1 MTAKNEGIDVYA
13 LQITASGSTAGS
25 VNSLELWFDTGTSAF
40 ATATTTGCGADE
52 TFSSTG
58 NNGASVSATFC
69 AKMQS
74 QQLKVPKNQDVKILV
89 KANMKDD
96 TQGATTNQRL
106 QFLVDNTKAFN
117 NATGSGAVRAR
128 GLDSSNDLAANDGDT
143 LGEGEVFIG
152 VSTAAASNVMVRGVL
167 HVSTL
172 SKIASI
178 VDAYPA
184 GSSAVPTGA
193 SDLGMFKISA
203 ASNVNAQNGYN
214 KVVMSGVIFNVT
226 ANNVAIDASTFVFY
240 NTANSTVTSACTART
255 VNGLVISSSS
265 SASGS
270 FLVDCRALP
279 ASSVNVTVDPSTD
292 MTFSLKGTVTNNK
305 IVGTNTSTL
314 QVSIQNLE
322 SISRGV
328 YATSNTDSHFQW
340 RDKDDSSSF
349 TGSNPDKFNW
359 VEFPTTFVNSR
370 TFTN

>member
-1 MTAKNEGIDVYA
+1 
-13 LQITASGSTAGS
+13 
-25 VNSLELWFDTGTSAF
+25 
-40 ATATTTGCGADE
+40 
-52 TFSSTG
+52 
-58 NNGASVSATFC
+58 
-69 AKMQS
+69 
-74 QQLKVPKNQDVKILV
+74 
-89 KANMKDD
+89 
-96 TQGATTNQRL
+96 
-106 QFLVDNTKAFN
+106 
-117 NATGSGAVRAR
+117 
-128 GLDSSNDLAANDGDT
+128 
-143 LGEGEVFIG
+143 
-152 VSTAAASNVMVRGVL
+152 MVRGVL